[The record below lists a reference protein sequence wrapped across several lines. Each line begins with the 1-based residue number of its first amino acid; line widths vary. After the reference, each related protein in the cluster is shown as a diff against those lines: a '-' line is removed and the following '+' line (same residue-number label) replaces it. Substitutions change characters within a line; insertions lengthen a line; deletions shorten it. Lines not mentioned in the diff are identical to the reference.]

1 MKTTPHKIMI
11 IAGEASGEQHGAA
24 LVHAL
29 QNKQAHLEFYGA
41 GGRAMQTAGVELLVN
56 CKDLAVMGFGDI
68 LSHLPRLWRIFQQL
82 KQTLK
87 TRRPDLLILIDY
99 AGFNLRLAAVAKKLG
114 IKVLFYISPKV
125 WAWKA
130 GRIKKIAQCVDH
142 LAVIFPFEVD
152 CYRSVKLPV
161 TYVGNPLT
169 KTVKSNL
176 TLFEARE
183 TWGLPKEGPVI
194 GLVPGSRLTEIQRL
208 LPVML
213 EAAEKIKLTHPQAH
227 FILPLASTIDKSVLQ
242 AYLAASWLKVTVIEN
257 QSHEAMNASD
267 VLMIASG
274 TATLEAAL
282 LVKPMVVIYKMPFFT
297 AWLARQVIKIPNV
310 ALCNIV
316 AGRRIVPELLQEALT
331 ATTLSE
337 ATLRILEDKRYT
349 AQMIQDLQSV
359 RAQLGDLDGS
369 ENTAKL
375 ALQMLEQ

>member
-1 MKTTPHKIMI
+1 VR
-11 IAGEASGEQHGAA
+11 GSS
-24 LVHAL
+24 
-29 QNKQAHLEFYGA
+29 
-41 GGRAMQTAGVELLVN
+41 R
-56 CKDLAVMGFGDI
+56 GD
-68 LSHLPRLWRIFQQL
+68 
-82 KQTLK
+82 
-87 TRRPDLLILIDY
+87 
-99 AGFNLRLAAVAKKLG
+99 
-114 IKVLFYISPKV
+114 
-125 WAWKA
+125 
-130 GRIKKIAQCVDH
+130 
-142 LAVIFPFEVD
+142 FPFEVD